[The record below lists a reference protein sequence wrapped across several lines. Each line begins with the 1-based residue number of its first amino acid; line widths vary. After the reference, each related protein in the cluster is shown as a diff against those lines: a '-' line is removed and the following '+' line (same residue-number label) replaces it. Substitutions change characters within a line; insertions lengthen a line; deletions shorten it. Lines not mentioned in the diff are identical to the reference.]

1 MKILIKNGRLIDPAQ
16 RIDAKLNLLTANGIV
31 ASITQDEPEADF
43 VIDAFGD
50 IVCPG
55 FIDLMR
61 MKILLRMEQSTV
73 MKGEQILP
81 VCSEWVLRPACVV
94 IVGIISAILLIF

>member
-43 VIDAFGD
+43 SG
-50 IVCPG
+50 
-55 FIDLMR
+55 
-61 MKILLRMEQSTV
+61 KTV
-73 MKGEQILP
+73 MLASDLDLEGLDWTEYMVMSFRGVFDGGNKTISNFSFSSWA
-81 VCSEWVLRPACVV
+81 CSRVT
-94 IVGIISAILLIF
+94 